1 APFPVGGR
9 VKQGVGSQV
18 DRDALPQPI
27 GPGSELP
34 SGARVFGGPFV
45 IELDGSGSIRQC
57 VRGLDP
63 EGGRF
68 ELWAEGVALAVA
80 GLMLA
85 ATRSPSRA
93 LGVLL
98 LLSSRTEI
106 IAREAADR
114 GASRPVP
121 LTHPL

>member
-1 APFPVGGR
+1 RLAIDRYRSRSSAGPSAQSGRTATLDDGDRLPVSGR
-9 VKQGVGSQV
+9 VKHGVGSQV

-63 EGGRF
+63 ECGRF
-68 ELWAEGVALAVA
+68 ELWAERVALA
-80 GLMLA
+80 
-85 ATRSPSRA
+85 
-93 LGVLL
+93 
-98 LLSSRTEI
+98 
-106 IAREAADR
+106 
-114 GASRPVP
+114 
-121 LTHPL
+121 